1 MSAVSDVAGPDDVAE
16 PDGVAEPGDAGETAL
31 EVHGLCKTFGA
42 TRALLPLDLR
52 VGRGEVHALVGEN
65 GSGKSTFIKL
75 LSGYHKPDAGEVLVG
90 GHPLALGSATA
101 SHAAGCRF
109 VHQDLGLIATETVLD
124 NLYAGNGYPTSFG
137 TVNGR
142 VARKLAAED
151 LARAGVDLDPKRVVG
166 TLSPAEQTGVAIA
179 RALRRSDGGGPQL
192 LVLDEPTARLPDRE
206 VGVLLALVRS
216 VTRAGVA
223 VIYVSHRIDEVLEVA
238 EFVSVLRDGRK
249 VASRPVAGLDHASLV
264 ALLAGDGVEEAD
276 VSTHVPPPPD
286 APVLLSVDQLTSGR
300 LNEVS
305 FEVRQ
310 GEVVGVAGITGS
322 GRETILSAIF
332 GGEPREAGQVSVAG
346 QAVQGGRPDH
356 GVAAGL
362 AYLPPD
368 RRSAV
373 VSGQTARENLVLARL
388 RVHWR
393 WPKISR
399 RAERS
404 ETSTWFTRLNV
415 RPVTGIEQPLS
426 SFSGGNQQ
434 KILFGKWLRLDPK
447 VLLLDEPTQGVDIA
461 TKAALHK
468 EILAA
473 ADAGACAVVSSSDA
487 GELIAVCHRILVM
500 RDGRIAATLI
510 GKDRTMANLT
520 RASLGTGAASG
531 SNGTAAS
538 NGNAA

>member
-1 MSAVSDVAGPDDVAE
+1 MP
-16 PDGVAEPGDAGETAL
+16 EPGDAGEAAL

-90 GHPLALGSATA
+90 GHRLTLGSAAA

-109 VHQDLGLIATETVLD
+109 VHQDLGLIASETVLD

-151 LARAGVDLDPKRVVG
+151 LARAGVDLDPRRVVG

-216 VTRAGVA
+216 VTKAGVA

-238 EFVSVLRDGRK
+238 ESVSVLRDGRK
-249 VASRPVAGLDHASLV
+249 VASRPVAGLNHASLV
-264 ALLAGDGVEEAD
+264 ALLAGDGIEEAD

-286 APVLLSVDQLTSGR
+286 APVLLTVDNVTSGR
-300 LNEVS
+300 LSQVS
-305 FEVRQ
+305 FEVKQ
-310 GEVVGVAGITGS
+310 GEVVGIAGITGS

-332 GGEPREAGQVSVAG
+332 GGLPREGGEVRVGGQPVR
-346 QAVQGGRPDH
+346 GGRPDH

-373 VSGQTARENLVLARL
+373 VSGQTARENLVLAAL

-404 ETSTWFTRLNV
+404 ETRTWFGRLNV
-415 RPVTGIEQPLS
+415 RPATGIEQPLS

-447 VLLLDEPTQGVDIA
+447 VLLLDEPTQGVDVA
-461 TKAALHK
+461 TKAALHN

-500 RDGRIAATLI
+500 RDGRIAVTLT

-520 RASLGTGAASG
+520 RASMGTGAGNA
-531 SNGTAAS
+531 
-538 NGNAA
+538 GNAA

>member
-1 MSAVSDVAGPDDVAE
+1 MSDHFPMSAVSDVA
-16 PDGVAEPGDAGETAL
+16 EPGSEVGDAAEAAL
-31 EVHGLCKTFGA
+31 EVHGLSKTFGA

-75 LSGYHKPDAGEVLVG
+75 LSGYHRPDAGEVLVG
-90 GHPLALGSATA
+90 GHHLALGSAAA

-109 VHQDLGLIATETVLD
+109 VHQDLGLIASETVLD
-124 NLYAGNGYPTSFG
+124 NLCAGSGYPTAWG
-137 TVNGR
+137 TINGR
-142 VARKLAAED
+142 AARAAAAED
-151 LARAGVDLDPKRVVG
+151 LARAGVDLDPRRVVG

-216 VTRAGVA
+216 VTKAGVA

-238 EFVSVLRDGRK
+238 ESVSVLRDGRK
-249 VASRPVAGLDHASLV
+249 VASRPVAGLDHSGLV
-264 ALLAGDGVEEAD
+264 TLLTGDEVEEAD
-276 VSTHVPPPPD
+276 VSTHVPPAKD
-286 APVLLSVDQLTSGR
+286 APVLLSVDGLSCGR
-300 LNEVS
+300 LRDVS
-305 FEVRQ
+305 FEVRR
-310 GEVVGVAGITGS
+310 GEVVGIAGITGS
-322 GRETILSAIF
+322 GRETILAAVF
-332 GGEPREAGQVSVAG
+332 GGEPRDDGTVRVAG
-346 QAVQGGRPDH
+346 EPVEGGRPER

-368 RRSAV
+368 RRTAG
-373 VSGQTARENLVLARL
+373 VSGQTARENLVLAKL
-388 RVHWR
+388 GVHWR

-399 RAERS
+399 RDERS
-404 ETSTWFTRLNV
+404 ETRRWFGRLNV
-415 RPVTGIEQPLS
+415 RPATGVEQPLS

-434 KILFGKWLRLDPK
+434 KILFGKWLRLEPK

-520 RASLGTGAASG
+520 RASLGAGAG
-531 SNGTAAS
+531 SPS
-538 NGNAA
+538 